1 MIRATVTAMAW
12 QLGRS
17 KGTVAGKQQLQTFDA
32 ETVFLLQQMNQMPDY
47 LRLPFRMV
55 TLLYG
60 LHTILTHGK
69 PFYALQPQQRDA
81 VIRKW
86 KQSKISFMS
95 TFIRFFEGLVTVHV
109 YSRQ

>member
-17 KGTVAGKQQLQTFDA
+17 KGTLAGKMPLQTFDS

-55 TLLYG
+55 TLFYG

-69 PFYALQPQQRDA
+69 PFHALQPQQRDA

-86 KQSKISFMS
+86 KHAKISFMS

>member
-17 KGTVAGKQQLQTFDA
+17 RGSLEGTTPLKTFDA
-32 ETVFLLQQMNQMPDY
+32 ETAFLLQQMQQMPDY
-47 LRLPFRMV
+47 LRFPFRMV
-55 TLLYG
+55 TLAYG
-60 LHTILTHGK
+60 LHTIAFHGK
-69 PFYALQPQQRDA
+69 PFHLLKPEQRDV

-86 KQSKISFMS
+86 KHSSLSFMS